1 MSRVHLQFHWSNS
14 CDSEVFHQKPRVPK
28 DDDFA
33 AEEEEEEEEWED

>member
-1 MSRVHLQFHWSNS
+1 MSRVHFQFRWSIS
-14 CDSEVFHQKPRVPK
+14 CEVFHQKPRVPK